1 MTTQE
6 KLDKA
11 IEFIAKIEKMQFD
24 ITDAKD
30 IIDDAN
36 IYCDECGIKCNYDVV
51 DLRQFVNA
59 RILEEL
65 KEQVWHV
72 LVDLKYE

>member
-1 MTTQE
+1 MTIQE

-24 ITDAKD
+24 ITTAKD

-36 IYCDECGIKCNYDVV
+36 IYCDECGCKCDPYSV
-51 DLRQFVNA
+51 DLRRFVDA
-59 RILEEL
+59 RELEEL
-65 KEQVWHV
+65 KEQAWHV
-72 LVDLKYE
+72 LVDLTC